1 MATKILQ
8 INFTFNVPRAAYEQA
23 VAPMADDFA
32 AVPGCR
38 WKIWLMNEANNE
50 AGGIYHFESD
60 AALTTFLNSPLVS
73 AVTSHPA
80 LSDFSVK
87 QFDVMEAITKV
98 TRGPI
103 AATAASASMAA

>member
-1 MATKILQ
+1 MSVRILQ
-8 INFTFNVPRAAYEQA
+8 INFKFNVSRTDYEQT
-23 VAPMADDFA
+23 VAPMASDFA

-38 WKIWLMNEANNE
+38 WKIWLMNEATQE
-50 AGGIYHFESD
+50 AGGIYLFED
-60 AALTTFLNSPLVS
+60 EATLQAYLNSPLVA

-87 QFDVMEAITKV
+87 QFETLEAVTKV

-103 AATAASASMAA
+103 EKAASA

>member
-1 MATKILQ
+1 MSAKILQ
-8 INFTFNVPRAAYEQA
+8 VNFKFSVPRAAYEQT

-32 AVPGCR
+32 AVGGCR
-38 WKIWLMNEANNE
+38 WKVWIMNEAESE
-50 AGGIYHFESD
+50 AGGIYLFDDD
-60 AALTTFLNSPLVS
+60 ASLSAFFAGPLVA

-87 QFDVMEAITKV
+87 QFDVLEAVTKI

-103 AATAASASMAA
+103 EKAVTATESA

>member
-1 MATKILQ
+1 MSVKVLQ
-8 INFTFNVPRAAYEQA
+8 INFKFSVPREAYEQT
-23 VAPMADDFA
+23 VSPMAGDFA

-38 WKIWLMNEANNE
+38 WKIWLMNEAENE
-50 AGGIYHFESD
+50 AGGIYLFDDEAS
-60 AALTTFLNSPLVS
+60 LSTFLGSPLVA

-87 QFDVMEAITKV
+87 QFDALEAISKV

-103 AATAASASMAA
+103 EKAASA